1 MNIKPKYSTQS
12 ERLYFEQRLTFK
24 KTQKNRT
31 LLFGFSCFILQQL
44 IALFYRRNMD
54 TVNGTH

>member
-12 ERLYFEQRLTFK
+12 ERLYFEQCLTFK
-24 KTQKNRT
+24 KTQKTEHYCSVFHALSYST
-31 LLFGFSCFILQQL
+31 LL
-44 IALFYRRNMD
+44 ALLDRRHMD